1 MFGSIFVLKFYASVW
16 RRRLLVVFVAAC
28 RCRIR
33 ETLNMF
39 GAGAAVVVACASYS
53 KYQQALIIIKLIF
66 TFLLYLLSNRVNH
79 IFQNFKMKMT
89 TTII

>member
-39 GAGAAVVVACASYS
+39 GAGAAVVVVACASYS
-53 KYQQALIIIKLIF
+53 KYQQKGGLSGAAEALNTLA
-66 TFLLYLLSNRVNH
+66 N
-79 IFQNFKMKMT
+79 
-89 TTII
+89 